1 MEMEGVIKFYKH
13 LENAMGM
20 VCEFKKKRTG
30 TFGNITNS
38 NLDATISQRIK
49 T

>member
-1 MEMEGVIKFYKH
+1 MHILWLKYG
-13 LENAMGM
+13 NGMGM

-38 NLDATISQRIK
+38 NLDATISLRIK